1 MHRPQPRF
9 GGSLM
14 SRLVEV
20 QMTRKVV
27 TVRPGDT
34 LAAAASK
41 MKAGPFRRLPVVEED
56 QLVGIVSEFDL
67 RRYANALDSTLV
79 ETAMARDPITV
90 IATETLEHA
99 AALMREHKVG
109 ALPVMHLGKLVG
121 IVAAKDLMMPEP
133 QPLPEWDP
141 RARAKS

>member
-1 MHRPQPRF
+1 MMH
-9 GGSLM
+9 
-14 SRLVEV
+14 LVEV
-20 QMTRKVV
+20 RMTRNVV

-41 MKAGPFRRLPVVEED
+41 MKAGPFRRLPVVEAD

-67 RRYANALDSTLV
+67 RRYADALDSTLV
-79 ETAMARDPITV
+79 ETAMTRDPVTV
-90 IATETLEHA
+90 IPSETLEHA
-99 AALMREHKVG
+99 ATLMREYKVG

-141 RARAKS
+141 RAHRKS